1 MGDGIYIGMAGA
13 VARSQQ
19 LESIADNLAN
29 AQSPGFKAARPAFEA
44 FLAQGS
50 KPGDRS
56 YVAAVSSG
64 IDLRPGPTQR
74 TGNPLDV
81 TPEEGHFLAT
91 RQPDGNVGYTRDGR
105 VSVAPDGMLRAAGG
119 ALLDTKGNPI
129 LVPPGS
135 AVSITNI
142 GQVMADNIEVGRVAT
157 FAIEGKA
164 ERTGAS
170 TLIPTAGAGTSRLTE
185 AHLRVGELEMGN
197 SSPLEAAVSMVSVQR
212 HYETSMQAIEAY
224 KKMGDRSNEL
234 GRVR

>member
-29 AQSPGFKAARPAFEA
+29 AGSPGFKAARPAFES
-44 FLAQGS
+44 FLAPGS

-56 YVAAVSSG
+56 FVAAVSTG

-105 VSVAPDGMLRAAGG
+105 VSVTPQGELRAAGG
-119 ALLDTKGNPI
+119 ALLDLDGKPI
-129 LVPPGS
+129 HVPPSS
-135 AVSITNI
+135 AVSITNL
-142 GQVMADNIEVGRVAT
+142 GQVMADSVEVGRIAT
-157 FAIEGKA
+157 FRLEGKT
-164 ERTGAS
+164 ERTGTS
-170 TLIPTAGAGTSRLTE
+170 TLQPTAQGAATLAEG
-185 AHLRVGELEMGN
+185 HLRVGELELGN

-212 HYETSMQAIEAY
+212 HYDSSMQAIEAY

>member
-29 AQSPGFKAARPAFEA
+29 AGSPGFKAARPAFES
-44 FLAQGS
+44 FLAPGS
-50 KPGDRS
+50 QAGDRS

-74 TGNPLDV
+74 TGNPLDL
-81 TPEEGHFLAT
+81 TPEDGNFLAT

-105 VSVAPDGMLRAAGG
+105 VQVSPQGELRAAGG
-119 ALLDTKGNPI
+119 SLLDVNGKPI
-129 LVPPGS
+129 FVPPAS
-135 AVSITNI
+135 AVSVTSV
-142 GQVMADNIEVGRVAT
+142 GQVMADNIEVGRIAT
-157 FAIEGKA
+157 FALEGKA
-164 ERTGAS
+164 ERSGAG
-170 TLIPTAGAGTSRLTE
+170 TVIPTAGTGTARLTDS
-185 AHLRVGELEMGN
+185 HLRVGELELGN

-212 HYETSMQAIEAY
+212 HYETSMQAIETY